1 MVSQCESDWIA
12 SHILKLANSNHVT
25 VADVLME
32 QDIKHINITASVP
45 AQFRKA
51 IIFCCDQNYLVFA
64 AHAASQIASLHS
76 NRDFDICICYGER
89 PVEIP
94 KSLEHLNI
102 RLCHVDTG
110 NLFQGLR
117 LDPGKSH
124 DVYLRLALPPAFSAE
139 YDRILYLDSDIFV
152 QGGNFS
158 ALMDVDIAP
167 HPIAAVRDNTQ
178 WRTPGR
184 KPKQFRILALRS
196 APYFN
201 AGVILMD
208 VNRYNNQGLLKKCL
222 ELGKA
227 KADVMIRHDQNLYNA
242 VLQGDWAEISPM
254 WNWQFTWSSQLF
266 AMQIEP
272 HLVHFIGKTKPWKD
286 PRGELSPR
294 FARTMK
300 AFSDVHFPD
309 ENIFRKNNG
318 PMALNSTKMR
328 KNLIKH
334 LLSASRTQRYLGKFK
349 NDFEVITNNV
359 MSNTGH

>member
-1 MVSQCESDWIA
+1 
-12 SHILKLANSNHVT
+12 
-25 VADVLME
+25 ME
-32 QDIKHINITASVP
+32 QVIQRLEVSASAP
-45 AQFRKA
+45 ARHRKA
-51 IIFCCDQNYLVFA
+51 IFFCCDQNYLVFA
-64 AHAASQIASLHS
+64 THAAAQIAALHPD
-76 NRDFDICICYGER
+76 RDFDICICYGER
-89 PVEIP
+89 PVTIP
-94 KSLEHLNI
+94 KSLEFLNI
-102 RLCHVDTG
+102 RLCHVQTG
-110 NLFQGLR
+110 DLFQGLR

-124 DVYLRLALPPAFSAE
+124 DVYLRLALPQAFSAD

-184 KPKQFRILALRS
+184 RPKQFKTLGLPS

-208 VNRYNNQGLLKKCL
+208 VQRYNAQGLLQKCL

-227 KADVMIRHDQNLYNA
+227 KAEIMIRHDQNLYNS

-254 WNWQFTWSSQLF
+254 WNWQFTWSSLVF

-286 PRGELSPR
+286 PKGELSPR
-294 FARTMK
+294 FAAAMK
-300 AFSDVHFPD
+300 IFADAHFPD
-309 ENIFRKNNG
+309 LNVFQPNG
-318 PMALNSTKMR
+318 GPLAPNSAKMR
-328 KNLIKH
+328 KVLLKH
-334 LLSASRTQRYLGKFK
+334 LLSATKTQRYLGRFA
-349 NDFEVITNNV
+349 DDLDVITK
-359 MSNTGH
+359 NTTSKPDG